1 MTTSPS
7 ETVDQWPDHAAGLAG
22 CKSVA
27 DKIRYACEH
36 NRPNPTTGSVRAWL
50 QSQGVQTR
58 RPYASQIVN
67 AWRREHSMTDTGELP
82 ELPEALLA
90 KLEADEP
97 EPAETVA
104 VVAAPVRAD
113 AVEETSGEKAS
124 GEKASGA
131 PSGSLGFYLVAIM
144 SMAVSVD
151 TSWRFFGN
159 NLHITNPWE
168 RGAMFA
174 VVEVALIACGYGM
187 RANVRSSGAPGA
199 PRLFAWLL
207 CGLAAYMAWQ
217 LSGLAAGLARVAL
230 GPVLGLIMLHLALG
244 IEIRTVHG
252 KLTPWATVGREL
264 RERALSRLGLSD
276 DQRDALARTRDR
288 AARKAARLALGGRFI
303 PWRQTRLARALRV
316 ANVAHDPQ
324 QRKRMLA
331 ELATLRHANAL
342 TNLEQPPPW

>member
-1 MTTSPS
+1 M
-7 ETVDQWPDHAAGLAG
+7 VGQWPDHTAGLSG
-22 CKSVA
+22 CKSLA

-36 NRPNPTTGSVRAWL
+36 NRPDPTTSTVRAWL
-50 QSQGVQTR
+50 QSHDVQTR

-67 AWRREHSMTDTGELP
+67 AWRREHSMSDTGELP
-82 ELPEALLA
+82 GLPEALLA
-90 KLEADEP
+90 QLDAEEP
-97 EPAETVA
+97 EQAETTA
-104 VVAAPVRAD
+104 VAAPVRGD
-113 AVEETSGEKAS
+113 AVEEEAS
-124 GEKASGA
+124 GERAGRS
-131 PSGSLGFYLVAIM
+131 SGSLGFYLVSVM

-187 RANVRSSGAPGA
+187 HANVRRSGAPGA

-217 LSGLAAGLARVAL
+217 LSGLAEGLARVAL

-252 KLTPWATVGREL
+252 ELTTWASVGREL

-276 DQRDALARTRDR
+276 DERDALARARDR
-288 AARKAARLALGGRFI
+288 AARKAARFALGGRFV
-303 PWRQTRLARALRV
+303 PLRRTRLTRALRV
-316 ANVAHDPQ
+316 ANVAHDPR
-324 QRKRMLA
+324 QRERMLA
-331 ELATLRHANAL
+331 ELATLRHADTL
-342 TNLEQPPPW
+342 TNLEQAPPW